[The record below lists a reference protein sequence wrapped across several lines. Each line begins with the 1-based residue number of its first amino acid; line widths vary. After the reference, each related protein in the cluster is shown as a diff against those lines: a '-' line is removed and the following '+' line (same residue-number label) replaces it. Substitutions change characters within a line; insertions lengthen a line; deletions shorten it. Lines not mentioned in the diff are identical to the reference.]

1 MSAPFSLRV
10 ELPLADFTLE
20 VELDSSARRLG
31 IFGPSGAGKTTLLEA
46 VAGWRTPRAGRIEL
60 GGRVLFDSAR
70 GLALP
75 SEQRGLGIVP
85 QDGLLFP
92 HEDVAA
98 NLAAGRARA
107 ARRGGDPRARFER
120 VVEVLE
126 LGPLLARRPAALS
139 GGERQRV
146 ALGRALCSGPD
157 ALLLDEPLAGLD
169 LALRRRILPYLVRVG
184 QEFELPILHV
194 SHDPTEVAVLCE
206 EVALLERGRV
216 TAQGRPAD
224 VLASV
229 WRAERLEGAPE
240 NVLRGVVVASQGEV
254 ARVTLASEVVPE
266 VVPEVVLEV
275 SAAGLAPGARVVLA
289 VAADEILVATRRPEG
304 LSARNVLPATVLAL
318 DAARPGVV
326 LRAELAASGPCL
338 DVLLTRASTEAL
350 GLVPGARIFLVLKSN
365 SVRVLSALGA

>member
-10 ELPLADFTLE
+10 ELPLADFTLA

-46 VAGWRTPRAGRIEL
+46 VAGWRRPRAGRIEL

-70 GLALP
+70 SLALP
-75 SEQRGLGIVP
+75 SEQRGLGYVP

-92 HEDVAA
+92 HEDVAT

-184 QEFELPILHV
+184 EEFELPILHV

-240 NVLRGVVVASQGEV
+240 NVLRGVVAASVGEV
-254 ARVTLASEVVPE
+254 ARVTLG
-266 VVPEVVLEV
+266 PEVVLEV

-326 LRAELAASGPCL
+326 LRAELAAGGPCL